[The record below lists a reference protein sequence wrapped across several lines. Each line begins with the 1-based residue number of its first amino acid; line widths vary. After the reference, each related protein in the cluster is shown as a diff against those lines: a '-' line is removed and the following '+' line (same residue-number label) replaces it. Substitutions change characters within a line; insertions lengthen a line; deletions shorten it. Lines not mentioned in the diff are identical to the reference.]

1 MEVSGLSQ
9 VWHQPNWPS
18 LKRNRRKSI
27 FSTLPKRKN
36 LNKVFLKVYALKI
49 RNVIFKFRIKNYPL
63 REKVVPINKNKV
75 PEIDSLGFMCEQLE
89 SFPNLEKKVLQ
100 LSLGLGEPFEILH
113 TTDEIAEILNESK
126 KTIEKNLATGMK
138 RMSDICNQERIKQE
152 NEDAYNEIRL
162 QMHNRVIKK
171 LRSLKDEWKLEN
183 ISQVTERIMLAF
195 FKNDIWD
202 RDSLSKTYE

>member
-1 MEVSGLSQ
+1 MDDS
-9 VWHQPNWPS
+9 
-18 LKRNRRKSI
+18 K
-27 FSTLPKRKN
+27 
-36 LNKVFLKVYALKI
+36 
-49 RNVIFKFRIKNYPL
+49 
-63 REKVVPINKNKV
+63 EKVVPINKNKE
-75 PEIDSLGFMCEQLE
+75 PEIDSTGFLIKQLE
-89 SFPNLEKKVLQ
+89 SFPSLEKNVLQ

-126 KTIEKNLATGMK
+126 ETIERHLARGMK

-171 LRSLKDEWKLEN
+171 LRSLKEEWKLEN

-195 FKNDIWD
+195 FKNEI
-202 RDSLSKTYE
+202 